1 MVVPTARVDWGV
13 GKAIGTDAFR
23 GERRRHLTAFPTP
36 LLLKAAL
43 RITTRL
49 TGKWDI
55 ARTLGRLIPI
65 DHFSDPGRNIG
76 VKLHPISRPPAFSE
90 CK

>member
-1 MVVPTARVDWGV
+1 MVVPTAWVDWGV
-13 GKAIGTDAFR
+13 GEGDRDRCLSGGKAPSPYLIPHT
-23 GERRRHLTAFPTP
+23 

-65 DHFSDPGRNIG
+65 DHFGYPGRNFG
-76 VKLHPISRPPAFSE
+76 VKPHPISRPPAFSE
-90 CK
+90 GK

>member
-1 MVVPTARVDWGV
+1 MVVPTAWVDWGV
-13 GKAIGTDAFR
+13 GEGDR
-23 GERRRHLTAFPTP
+23 DRCLSGERRRHLISFRTP

-55 ARTLGRLIPI
+55 AQTLGRLIPI
-65 DHFSDPGRNIG
+65 DHFGYPGRNFG
-76 VKLHPISRPPAFSE
+76 VKPHPISRPPAFSE